1 MKKILLLIS
10 SLGLFFSLSYGQSAF
25 DYYVY
30 VGGAL
35 PKTIEPINY
44 TTPPSWFDAA
54 KIRGAAFS
62 PYDSNFTHG
71 YLVYELFNG
80 EGMESDGV
88 TPIPEGKYALDLD
101 IQSAPK
107 LTPVTTDGAYQG
119 APRVIAVTAGQSD
132 IVDSRDVV
140 IEYGLLLGEGK
151 GEAYV
156 EYWFKADGYNSASK
170 WQNID
175 NNNVLGDQ
183 EGVVS
188 ESASGYYSANWK
200 AGSSSFANG
209 INTTNARIRV
219 TAKLGNTESGWNGEG
234 NFTSSSSSAGGG
246 SSTFELFDVSDADGV
261 AYWDPAAP
269 EGYTSSMQKR
279 DSILSASG
287 LVSVGTYNDGVQTY
301 PVYDFLAKESYRDQF
316 TGGLTGQ
323 FYSINDTNIVRVK
336 LTPGGGS

>member
-30 VGGAL
+30 VGGAS
-35 PKTIEPINY
+35 PNTIEQINHAN
-44 TTPPSWFDAA
+44 PPSWFDSAN
-54 KIRGAAFS
+54 IRGAAFS

-71 YLVYELFNG
+71 YLVYELT
-80 EGMESDGV
+80 SDIMDAENN
-88 TPIPEGKYALDLD
+88 PIYAGKYALNLD
-101 IQSAPK
+101 VSSAPE
-107 LTPVTTDGAYQG
+107 LTAVTTAGAYQG

-132 IVDSRDVV
+132 VVDSRDVV
-140 IEYGLLLGEGK
+140 IEYGLLLGQGK
-151 GEAYV
+151 GAAYV
-156 EYWFKADGYNSASK
+156 EYWFKADGDNNASK

-175 NNNVLGDQ
+175 NNNVNGAK
-183 EGVVS
+183 ERIVA
-188 ESASGYYSANWK
+188 ESGSGYYSADWK
-200 AGSSSFANG
+200 AGDSSFANG

-234 NFTSSSSSAGGG
+234 NFTSSSSPAGGG
-246 SSTFELFDVSDADGV
+246 SATFELFDVNDAAGV
-261 AYWDPAAP
+261 AYWDPITP
-269 EGYTSSMQKR
+269 EGYTSATQKR

-301 PVYDFLAKESYRDQF
+301 PVFDFQGKESYRNQF
-316 TGGLTGQ
+316 AGGLTGQ

-336 LTPGGGS
+336 PTPGGGS